1 MHFRESCV
9 YGKKEC
15 SLANAL
21 LGRFVILLEK
31 SWDRSEWTLHPR
43 KNFSCVGISWCM
55 CLNDVMFYTYSYSEW
70 PCRNSPHFSHLYMV
84 IEKGHGQTWDLEIIH
99 LLQDRQVKLVACV
112 AGYTGS
118 WEQSIKPDNFKH
130 LFSLMLLG
138 KRGSKSANFWGY
150 LCFHRPLFYNDLK
163 LTPTFHFF
171 KKHMVDIFYR
181 F

>member
-1 MHFRESCV
+1 
-9 YGKKEC
+9 
-15 SLANAL
+15 
-21 LGRFVILLEK
+21 
-31 SWDRSEWTLHPR
+31 
-43 KNFSCVGISWCM
+43 M
-55 CLNDVMFYTYSYSEW
+55 CLNDVMFYSYSYSEW

-150 LCFHRPLFYNDLK
+150 LCFHRPLFYNDLE
-163 LTPTFHFF
+163 LTPTFRFF
-171 KKHMVDIFYR
+171 ETHGIYFTLLESLFLILYTSYAFGKLSLMWTYVTFKIWWKINGLNNLRYGGYCSMEIWYVYSM
-181 F
+181 